1 MILGGTIIDCEHL
14 KMLPVILIYERVAN
28 KKKALLC
35 GICLVISSRFECVC
49 RVG

>member
-28 KKKALLC
+28 KKKKRYYVAF
-35 GICLVISSRFECVC
+35 V
-49 RVG
+49 